1 MTVEIPPR
9 GRHLG
14 AEHGYD
20 HATSHSCC
28 RSSARRWR
36 LVRPW
41 TLVLSPQLHS
51 IADLPNVIAGF
62 ALSRYVPGP
71 RLRMVPLAH
80 VPRGRRPGTASRSSG
95 CRHEAG
101 GEGASAAAP
110 GRSIRWAAH
119 RAVGASGMLSAA
131 LATDGASGQPHQLL
145 LPAPS
150 LLSLLTFALISASN
164 PSKPR
169 LARMPVNSPRRTA
182 SSLTDD
188 CR

>member
-80 VPRGRRPGTASRSSG
+80 VPRGGDLAPHRDRAVAGMKPAEGVRARRRRAARF
-95 CRHEAG
+95 G
-101 GEGASAAAP
+101 GPPIALWAP
-110 GRSIRWAAH
+110 G
-119 RAVGASGMLSAA
+119 V
-131 LATDGASGQPHQLL
+131 ATDGASGQPHQLL